1 MEKFAPLLKWVESE
15 FGFKPVVYSSF
26 FGGKQADGLVKAIE
40 NLLKKT
46 DDCEL
51 AAIDALAAASHSL
64 VISIGI
70 FQGKLRIEEAIELI
84 RLEEDF
90 QVVLLLLTLSF
101 HSLVLFVILKTLLFF
116 EYFCRSTGGVLLK
129 VVMMLMLLISGYKSH
144 QLLYSLDFQGDLRN
158 LYIFQYCP
166 K

>member
-26 FGGKQADGLVKAIE
+26 FGGKQEDGLVKAIE
-40 NLLKKT
+40 NLLKRT
-46 DDCEL
+46 DHCEL

-70 FQGKLRIEEAIELI
+70 FQGKLQIEEAIELI

-101 HSLVLFVILKTLLFF
+101 HSLVLFLVLKTL
-116 EYFCRSTGGVLLK
+116 YFLNTFTGRPVG
-129 VVMMLMLLISGYKSH
+129 S
-144 QLLYSLDFQGDLRN
+144 
-158 LYIFQYCP
+158 C
-166 K
+166 